1 MGPIYAREEIVD
13 FLEFIGMPEAYRD
26 PDQLSP
32 SHDLLKRLH
41 IHMISTVPY
50 ETLLFHYGNEGRV
63 ILDPKHLFQNIVKGG
78 RGRGGYCLYNNL
90 FFLYMLRSIG
100 FSAYPVGVKTRLRV
114 GGPPEGEF
122 SGWGHTLTIVRLPDE
137 TQWVTDVCFGGDG
150 PTQPMRLEDG
160 FTMLNIGTQ
169 EVRLVRDFLPG
180 QVSHDDKHKMWQYQ
194 YRNHSDHPWL
204 EFHAFSDCIE
214 WMPPDFDV
222 LNYFE
227 GENPDSISWNNVVVV
242 KFLRRAVSE
251 ERANGKVQSL
261 SEQEIY
267 GKRIL
272 IQNTF
277 KENLGG
283 QTDIV
288 QVCRT
293 EDDRVQGL
301 EKWFGI
307 ELTEDE
313 RCAIRGRPSELKPE

>member
-1 MGPIYAREEIVD
+1 MA
-13 FLEFIGMPEAYRD
+13 LA
-26 PDQLSP
+26 L
-32 SHDLLKRLH
+32 
-41 IHMISTVPY
+41 
-50 ETLLFHYGNEGRV
+50 TLLSR
-63 ILDPKHLFQNIVKGG
+63 
-78 RGRGGYCLYNNL
+78 
-90 FFLYMLRSIG
+90 
-100 FSAYPVGVKTRLRV
+100 
-114 GGPPEGEF
+114 
-122 SGWGHTLTIVRLPDE
+122 GHTLTIVRLPDE